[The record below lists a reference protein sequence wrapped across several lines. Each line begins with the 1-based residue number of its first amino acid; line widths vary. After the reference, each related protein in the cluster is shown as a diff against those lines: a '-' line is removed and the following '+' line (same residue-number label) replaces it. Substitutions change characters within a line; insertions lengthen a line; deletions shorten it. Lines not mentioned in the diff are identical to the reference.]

1 MKISFWL
8 IPIEPSRSFYQTTID
23 DLAQRYDTPSFTP
36 HVTLYSGEYSRDTPI
51 DRLLETAIQ
60 TIHPFRLKLDRV
72 RYSQRFTKTLFVQF
86 CPHPRLNQ
94 LSERLRSASFRSQES
109 SSIDPSDFI
118 LDPHLSL
125 IYGSLSDSEKQH
137 LAETLNLPESEL
149 WFDEISAIATPTKT
163 QTREDVERWNVLYTT
178 KLPSN

>member
-1 MKISFWL
+1 VKISFWL
-8 IPIEPSRSFYQTTID
+8 IPAEPSRGFYQTIVH
-23 DLAQRYDTPSFTP
+23 DLAQRYDAPSFTP
-36 HVTLYSGEYSRDTPI
+36 HVTLYSGEYSRDISI
-51 DRLLETAIQ
+51 DDLIETAIQ
-60 TIHPFRLKLDRV
+60 TIHPLSLKIDRV

-94 LSERLRSASFRSQES
+94 LSESLRSTSLSSQES
-109 SSIDPSDFI
+109 SSDASNFV

-137 LAETLNLPESEL
+137 LAETLDIPKSEL
-149 WFDEISAIATPTKT
+149 WFDEIRAIATPTKT

-178 KLPSN
+178 KLR